1 MPLLFALFLV
11 CVLLRFEVD
20 ERTLRRNNRIVS
32 CGSVSN
38 CTEAS
43 HRFTPVLES
52 TIMSLPVITKEDSVY
67 EDPLDLMDE
76 IDELKKEKDATILA
90 HFYVDGEIQDIADFT
105 GDSLKLARDAT
116 RVTTS
121 TIVFSGVHFMGE
133 SAKIMNPEKRVLIP
147 DLLAGCSLAESC
159 PADQLAAFQEQLRSG
174 GRKFDTVAYINT
186 SAAVKSLCDWIVT
199 SGNAKEIID
208 RVPSDREI
216 LFVPDQHLG
225 RYLSEVTGRKMILWP
240 GACMVHEIFSIQDLI
255 RAKRNNP
262 GSIVIAH
269 PECPQN
275 ILEVTDFIGGTE
287 KMRQHVMSI
296 EKPTTF
302 LVATESAM
310 IHAFE
315 KSAPQHTF
323 IPVPGIM
330 ASTGETCAC
339 NRCPHMARNTLQK
352 VRNCLRDGKP
362 EIEWKDYFESARAVL
377 EKSLLEQ

>member
-1 MPLLFALFLV
+1 
-11 CVLLRFEVD
+11 
-20 ERTLRRNNRIVS
+20 
-32 CGSVSN
+32 
-38 CTEAS
+38 
-43 HRFTPVLES
+43 
-52 TIMSLPVITKEDSVY
+52 MSLPVVVDAPDNY

-76 IDELKKEKDATILA
+76 IDELKKEKDASILA

-116 RVTTS
+116 KVTTS

-133 SAKIMNPEKRVLIP
+133 SAKIMNPEKTVLIP
-147 DLLAGCSLAESC
+147 DMLAGCSLAESC
-159 PADQLAAFQEQLRSG
+159 PADQLAAFQEELRAE
-174 GRKFDTVAYINT
+174 GRTFQTVAYINT

-199 SGNAKEIID
+199 SGNAREIID
-208 RVPSDREI
+208 RVPQDQEI

-225 RYLSEVTGRKMILWP
+225 RYLSEVSGRKMILWP
-240 GACMVHEIFSIQDLI
+240 GSCMVHEIFSIQDLI
-255 RAKRNNP
+255 RAKKNNP
-262 GSIVIAH
+262 GSKVIAH

-275 ILEVTDFIGGTE
+275 ILELTDFIGGTE

-296 EKPTTF
+296 SEPTTF

-310 IHAFE
+310 IHAFQ
-315 KSAPQHTF
+315 KSAPQHKF

-352 VRNCLRDGKP
+352 VRDCLRDGTP
-362 EIEWKDYFESARAVL
+362 EIEWKDYFQKARDVL
-377 EKSLLEQ
+377 DKSLLQ